1 MSVTLWDHRA
11 ALHRAH
17 LVEQITS
24 YDFDARAALGALH
37 AQGFGHGQ
45 ALGLVDRLIDQQARM
60 LSTIDLFWLSGVLF
74 VALMALVWI
83 ARPASVA
90 QRVPADAGAH

>member
-1 MSVTLWDHRA
+1 VTLWDHRA

-17 LVEQITS
+17 LVEQVTS
-24 YDFDARAALGALH
+24 YDFDARAALGALQ
-37 AQGFGHGQ
+37 AQGFRHGQ

-74 VALMALVWI
+74 VSLVALVWI
-83 ARPASVA
+83 ARPASVV
-90 QRVPADAGAH
+90 QRAPADAGAH